1 MDLHWLSLFCA
12 EQVLEIELD
21 QHEEVLEMDELIE
34 RIIQFRDERDW
45 KQFHDPKDLALS
57 ISLESS
63 ELLELFQWK
72 NSQQAIEQNYSG
84 MQDEIADI
92 LLYTLTL
99 VHDLNIDVKDAIL
112 QKINKNAEKYPVSSS
127 KGSSKKSTRQ

>member
-1 MDLHWLSLFCA
+1 MDD
-12 EQVLEIELD
+12 VIEKI
-21 QHEEVLEMDELIE
+21 IE
-34 RIIQFRDERDW
+34 FRNERDW

-57 ISLESS
+57 ITLESS

-72 NSQQAIEQNYSG
+72 NSQQAVEQHYSD

-92 LLYTLTL
+92 LIYALTL
-99 VHDLNIDVKDAIL
+99 AHDLQIDVKDAIL

-127 KGSSKKSTRQ
+127 KGSSQKSTRQ

>member
-1 MDLHWLSLFCA
+1 
-12 EQVLEIELD
+12 
-21 QHEEVLEMDELIE
+21 MDELIE
-34 RIIQFRDERDW
+34 KIIQFRDERDW

-72 NSQQAIEQNYSG
+72 NSKQAIEQQYSD

-92 LLYTLTL
+92 FIYTLTL
-99 VHDLNIDVKDAIL
+99 AHDLQIDVKDAIL
-112 QKINKNAEKYPVSSS
+112 QKIDKNAKKYPISSS
-127 KGSSKKSTRQ
+127 KGSSQKSTRK

>member
-1 MDLHWLSLFCA
+1 
-12 EQVLEIELD
+12 
-21 QHEEVLEMDELIE
+21 MDELIE

-45 KQFHDPKDLALS
+45 KQFHNPKDLALS

-72 NSQQAIEQNYSG
+72 NSQQAIEQHYSD

-92 LLYTLTL
+92 LIYTLTL

-127 KGSSKKSTRQ
+127 KGNSQKSTRQRTNRGELHDYL

>member
-1 MDLHWLSLFCA
+1 MRIGLSLFCA

-21 QHEEVLEMDELIE
+21 QQDEVLQMDELIE
-34 RIIQFRDERDW
+34 KIIRFRDERDW

-72 NSQQAIEQNYSG
+72 NSQQAIEQNYSD

-92 LLYTLTL
+92 LIYTLTL
-99 VHDLNIDVKDAIL
+99 VHDLNIDVKEAVL
-112 QKINKNAEKYPVSSS
+112 KKINKNAKKYPVSSS
-127 KGSSKKSTRQ
+127 KGSSQKSTRQ

>member
-1 MDLHWLSLFCA
+1 
-12 EQVLEIELD
+12 
-21 QHEEVLEMDELIE
+21 MDELIE
-34 RIIQFRDERDW
+34 KIIQFRDDRDW

-72 NSQQAIEQNYSG
+72 NSQQAIEQNYSD

-92 LLYTLTL
+92 LIYTLTL

-127 KGSSKKSTRQ
+127 KGSSQKSTRQ

>member
-1 MDLHWLSLFCA
+1 MTGV
-12 EQVLEIELD
+12 Q
-21 QHEEVLEMDELIE
+21 MDELIE
-34 RIIQFRDERDW
+34 KIIQFRDERDW
-45 KQFHDPKDLALS
+45 KKFHDPKDLALS

-72 NSQQAIEQNYSG
+72 NSQQAIEQNYSD

-92 LLYTLTL
+92 LIYTLTL

-112 QKINKNAEKYPVSSS
+112 QKINKNAEKYPISSF
-127 KGSSKKSTRQ
+127 KGSSQKSMRQ

>member
-1 MDLHWLSLFCA
+1 
-12 EQVLEIELD
+12 
-21 QHEEVLEMDELIE
+21 MDELIE
-34 RIIQFRDERDW
+34 KIIQFRDERDW

-72 NSQQAIEQNYSG
+72 NSQQAIEQNYSD

-92 LLYTLTL
+92 LIYTLTL

>member
-1 MDLHWLSLFCA
+1 M
-12 EQVLEIELD
+12 E
-21 QHEEVLEMDELIE
+21 ELIE
-34 RIIQFRDERDW
+34 RIIHFRDVRNW

-72 NSQQAIEQNYSG
+72 NSEQAIEQNYSN
-84 MQDEIADI
+84 MRDEIADI
-92 LLYTLTL
+92 LIYTLTL

-112 QKINKNAEKYPVSSS
+112 QKIIKNAAKYPVEKS
-127 KGSSKKSTRQ
+127 KGNSEKYRDLDE

>member
-1 MDLHWLSLFCA
+1 
-12 EQVLEIELD
+12 
-21 QHEEVLEMDELIE
+21 MDELIE

-72 NSQQAIEQNYSG
+72 NSQQAIEQNYSD

-92 LLYTLTL
+92 LIYTLTL

-112 QKINKNAEKYPVSSS
+112 QKINKNAVKYPISSS
-127 KGSSKKSTRQ
+127 KGNSQKSKQQ